1 MLNLLDFFSLQGWTR
16 ISKKFG
22 LKEEEEAYCC
32 FIFIHLFFLA
42 TFFVGWLLEK
52 DQAAATYLAIV
63 VGVPLLLVSV
73 VVLIIGVYKAI
84 KNWRNWKLRLL
95 IITPLCLIAIIK
107 VFDSISPEVWGVL
120 IISYFFIMVLLPSWW
135 LITSRRSRL
144 DH

>member
-1 MLNLLDFFSLQGWTR
+1 MLNLLDFFSLQGWNR

-32 FIFIHLFFLA
+32 FFFIHLVFLA

-52 DQAAATYLAIV
+52 DQAAATYLVIV

-73 VVLIIGVYKAI
+73 VALIIGVYKAI

-95 IITPLCLIAIIK
+95 IILPLCLFAIYKI
-107 VFDSISPEVWGVL
+107 FDSMSPNVFGVL
-120 IISYFFIMVLLPSWW
+120 FIIYSIVMVLLPSKW
-135 LITSRRSRL
+135 LITSRRNRSG
-144 DH
+144 H